1 MDQNR
6 ITTYMKTLQL
16 LALGFALPVA
26 ALAQFTPISDDFS
39 TTGALVGSTPDAGL
53 GAWTQIT
60 NSTPALSVASGTL
73 ALAASSG
80 EAAQLNFASG
90 NLSGGSIYMGWDFT
104 VASSG
109 SISTSDTIQ
118 AVAGF
123 RSGTAATGV
132 FELSFGVFRPSGN
145 AQSTSGAPS
154 TTTSQFAVGLFTG
167 TSFNASSGNLA
178 EWSVS
183 LNRGAQYRA
192 VLGVDLDGDEARLW
206 IAPASAESPSIAL
219 STTASLRGVFF
230 RQGGASHGAVAIDN
244 LVVSQSFAAAA
255 ATAVPEPGAFALVA
269 GLAAMALS
277 FGGRRR
283 ARS

>member
-1 MDQNR
+1 
-6 ITTYMKTLQL
+6 MKTLPL
-16 LALGFALPVA
+16 LSLGFALPLT
-26 ALAQFTPISDDFS
+26 ALAQFTPLTDDFS
-39 TTGALVGSTPDAGL
+39 TTGSLVGSTPDSGV
-53 GAWTQIT
+53 GGWTQIT
-60 NSTPALSVASGTL
+60 NSSPALSVASGTL

-90 NLSGGSIYMGWDFT
+90 NLSVGTIYMGWDFT
-104 VASSG
+104 VSSTG

-118 AVAGF
+118 AIAGF

-183 LNRGAQYRA
+183 LNRGTQYRA
-192 VLGVDLDGDEARLW
+192 VLGVNLDADEARLW
-206 IAPASAESPSIAL
+206 IAPASVESPSIAL
-219 STTASLRGVFF
+219 STTAAMRGVFF
-230 RQGGASHGAVAIDN
+230 RQGGASHGAVGIDN
-244 LVVSQSFAAAA
+244 LVVAQSFATA
-255 ATAVPEPGAFALVA
+255 ATVTTAAVPEPGAFALVA
-269 GLAAMALS
+269 GLAATAL
-277 FGGRRR
+277 GLGRRR
-283 ARS
+283 ARRQDEA